1 MNTIKPIWQA
11 LMIGAIAGMRA
22 AYAPALISH
31 ILNTKKSKRLTY
43 SPIRFVESDAF
54 ANTTKVF
61 ALGELIGDK
70 LPATPARIEPTG
82 VVARCVSGSF
92 SGVAFAKAKG
102 DNVAVA
108 ALLSTTAALASTFL
122 CYYLRKK
129 LVKEIGVADPW
140 IGALEDSIVIGSGI
154 ALIQSA

>member
-1 MNTIKPIWQA
+1 MRSIKPIWQA
-11 LMIGAIAGMRA
+11 LTIGAIAGMRA
-22 AYAPALISH
+22 AYSPALVSH
-31 ILNTKKSKRLTY
+31 ILNNKKSKRLIH
-43 SPIRFVESDAF
+43 SPIKFVESDGF

-70 LPATPARIEPTG
+70 LPATPTRTEPAG
-82 VVARCVSGSF
+82 VAARCVSSGF

-102 DNVAVA
+102 DNVVVA

-129 LVKEIGVADPW
+129 LGEETGIPDPW
-140 IGALEDSIVIGSGI
+140 IGALEDSLVIGTGI
-154 ALIQSA
+154 LLAQSA